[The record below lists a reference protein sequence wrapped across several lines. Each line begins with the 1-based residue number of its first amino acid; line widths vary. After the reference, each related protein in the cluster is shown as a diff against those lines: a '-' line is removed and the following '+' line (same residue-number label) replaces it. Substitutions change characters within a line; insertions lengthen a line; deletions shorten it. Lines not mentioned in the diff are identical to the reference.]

1 MDESLFLVPAPDTA
15 GQAVD
20 NFCLGVIHVHEV
32 RGLLRERALVERRGV
47 DVRYA
52 VCAVRRRWTTSTC
65 LPTSAPCSPAASSS
79 KRAVA
84 VGPGL
89 WRT

>member
-32 RGLLRERALVERRGV
+32 GRFVVRMRSSCNDDDEEDLAETRR
-47 DVRYA
+47 
-52 VCAVRRRWTTSTC
+52 
-65 LPTSAPCSPAASSS
+65 
-79 KRAVA
+79 
-84 VGPGL
+84 
-89 WRT
+89 